1 MTRARTAATNA
12 HAATYVHP
20 TGSGNNHIP
29 AGGSADQVLT
39 YASAGT
45 AQWADLNAGFLSD
58 VINVTT
64 SGETVLTA
72 SQSGSL
78 INVTNSGAIIKL
90 PTAAAGIYFGIIN
103 LTETEIVVRATGSG
117 VFGNGVLMP
126 VPLSKAT
133 GLGLY
138 VGIDS
143 THWALNYDTSSA
155 NTVHRFNNPQ
165 SFANQSG
172 YSATFTT
179 SAAATGLLLLLHSGK
194 NYAGYGTG
202 GAGYSNSPQGGIGYG
217 EKLITSSLPSTL
229 TIAGDY
235 LPASSAANNPPS
247 SSRLTVQGT
256 GVDIY
261 TQRGT
266 GGYYQTYSGSGDFTG
281 GTVVGCDF
289 AAAGGQGRANSST
302 GYNNSSGK
310 AIGGAGAGSPA
321 GTGGRPA
328 SSDGTTST
336 FKLDDGTQ
344 WSGSP
349 SGIGARHAGGSGGND
364 GTTTAGGASA
374 TRDSNSISMIPYVGK
389 EFYCPEGGI
398 NNKPTAEGYDSGQI
412 FSGMGSQKGPTGSNF
427 GNTPSDLIYLFGAG
441 NWPLFTGQPTGA
453 EGGGP
458 WGNWSATPAQC
469 VIIELKG

>member
-1 MTRARTAATNA
+1 MTRARTAATNS
-12 HAATYVHP
+12 HLATYVHP
-20 TGSGNNHIP
+20 TGAGHNHIP
-29 AGGSADQVLT
+29 TGGAAEQVLT

-78 INVTNSGAIIKL
+78 VNVTNSGAIIKL

-103 LTETEIVVRATGSG
+103 TTASEIVVRATGGG

-138 VGIDS
+138 IGVDS

-155 NTVHRFNNPQ
+155 NAVHRFNNPQ
-165 SFANQSG
+165 TYSNQSG

-202 GAGYSNSPQGGIGYG
+202 GVGYSNSPQGGIGYG
-217 EKLITSSLPSTL
+217 EKLITGSLPSTL

-235 LPASSAANNPPS
+235 LQASSAANNPNS
-247 SSRLTVQGT
+247 ASRLTVQGT

-266 GGYYQTYSGSGDFTG
+266 GGYYQTYSGSGNFTG

-289 AAAGGQGRANSST
+289 CGCWWT
-302 GYNNSSGK
+302 
-310 AIGGAGAGSPA
+310 
-321 GTGGRPA
+321 RPC
-328 SSDGTTST
+328 
-336 FKLDDGTQ
+336 Q
-344 WSGSP
+344 
-349 SGIGARHAGGSGGND
+349 
-364 GTTTAGGASA
+364 
-374 TRDSNSISMIPYVGK
+374 
-389 EFYCPEGGI
+389 
-398 NNKPTAEGYDSGQI
+398 Q
-412 FSGMGSQKGPTGSNF
+412 
-427 GNTPSDLIYLFGAG
+427 
-441 NWPLFTGQPTGA
+441 
-453 EGGGP
+453 
-458 WGNWSATPAQC
+458 
-469 VIIELKG
+469 